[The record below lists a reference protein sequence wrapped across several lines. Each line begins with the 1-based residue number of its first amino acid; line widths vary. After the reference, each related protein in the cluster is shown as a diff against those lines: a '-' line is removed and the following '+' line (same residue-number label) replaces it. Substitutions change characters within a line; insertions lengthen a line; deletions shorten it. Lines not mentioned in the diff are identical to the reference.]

1 MENREVGRALREPPQ
16 LMEIHGAVVG
26 RYGSNEKAA
35 ELIASLAESIE
46 AIAADPEKLEEC
58 HGIGERMAEQIRE
71 IPPPGDYGL
80 RKKLLKKYPL
90 TMLEMLSL
98 QSLGPKKALILWR
111 EFQCCTVDQLEQL
124 ARQGRLRDLAG
135 FGEKTEQ
142 NILKAIEVFKKI
154 GGRFVIPTA
163 EHQAAKL
170 MVYIQRYG
178 KAIASITPAGYLR
191 RWQETI
197 RGLGFPLQP
206 PPGTKPQGHQRI
218 KAH

>member
-1 MENREVGRALREPPQ
+1 MENGEGARVLRETAQ
-16 LMEIHGAVVG
+16 LLEIEGDIIG
-26 RYGSNEKAA
+26 RYRSYEKAA

-46 AIAADPEKLEEC
+46 AIAADPEKLEELP
-58 HGIGERMAEQIRE
+58 GIGERMAEHIRE
-71 IPPPGDYGL
+71 ILSTGDYGL

-111 EFQCCTVDQLEQL
+111 EFKCCTVDQLQQL

-142 NILKAIEVFKKI
+142 NILKAIHVLKKI

-163 EHQAAKL
+163 EHQAAKR
-170 MVYIQRYG
+170 MGYMQRYG
-178 KAIASITPAGYLR
+178 KSIASITPAGSLR
-191 RWQETI
+191 RWEEKNGDL
-197 RGLGFPLQP
+197 GLLPMVAAG
-206 PPGTKPQGHQRI
+206 R
-218 KAH
+218 